1 MRRAFITRP
10 GQSAQ
15 YKVTIQFTKKRKTKN
30 NKVNNR
36 TSENGW
42 TRYNR
47 IIISGRF
54 GKNIRYLLLPFTVRL
69 AAAVA
74 LPAGLDATH
83 RYIPWSVKLTWL
95 ITKEPV
101 GRILNLSSAGMGWS
115 PLNPDAQ
122 AICGAGW
129 PRALQWK
136 IPDSNWVILR
146 SLGDCV
152 IAVGTKGLKSR
163 NKVIFNIGH
172 KKEGSGYKT
181 WLKENLLFTF

>member
-1 MRRAFITRP
+1 M
-10 GQSAQ
+10 
-15 YKVTIQFTKKRKTKN
+15 KTAEHD
-30 NKVNNR
+30 
-36 TSENGW
+36 TTGLS
-42 TRYNR
+42 YPAD
-47 IIISGRF
+47 S

-163 NKVIFNIGH
+163 NQMIFNIGH
-172 KKEGSGYKT
+172 KKEGTGYKT
-181 WLKENLLFTF
+181 WLKENLSFTF